1 MGKISGL
8 PNITRIRLIIQKFK
22 TMRQSY
28 FIEYVPNSY
37 MNLCTDKAQQR
48 ANNQFI
54 YDFKNGNRAAT
65 RICGKLLMKYLSNR
79 YGNLLSD
86 FVVVFAPCSSQA
98 KYNKRFGYV
107 AAMLKAMN
115 VKTANEHIHIFGERK
130 PLHNGGSH
138 FVNEDVF
145 KVSVGDCK
153 ALAILAALELA
164 KRKTMEKGSQRP
176 DMGSSLA
183 IYNYLQPMIGDLQ
196 VEQAHVILMNQNFK
210 MLKHVKLSEGGLT
223 ETAVDVRLI
232 IKEAVQCNAT
242 IVALAHNHPSGNTKP
257 SRQDD
262 VLTLNVKKACEVM
275 RLFFM
280 DHIIVTD
287 GAYYSYHD
295 NGKL

>member
-54 YDFKNGNRAAT
+54 YDFKNGNRAAS

-115 VKTANEHIHIFGERK
+115 VILFDDLLTSGKTIEE
-130 PLHNGGSH
+130 
-138 FVNEDVF
+138 F
-145 KVSVGDCK
+145 KEK
-153 ALAILAALELA
+153 IEAA
-164 KRKTMEKGSQRP
+164 
-176 DMGSSLA
+176 
-183 IYNYLQPMIGDLQ
+183 
-196 VEQAHVILMNQNFK
+196 
-210 MLKHVKLSEGGLT
+210 
-223 ETAVDVRLI
+223 
-232 IKEAVQCNAT
+232 
-242 IVALAHNHPSGNTKP
+242 
-257 SRQDD
+257 
-262 VLTLNVKKACEVM
+262 
-275 RLFFM
+275 
-280 DHIIVTD
+280 
-287 GAYYSYHD
+287 GAYVEEEIFLGRTIHHD
-295 NGKL
+295 PISMRGCLQEMAEGFYDSVARSKRCFPQGVQINKSNRKIA

>member
-1 MGKISGL
+1 MF
-8 PNITRIRLIIQKFK
+8 PTRCADKQVKQKNSIK
-22 TMRQSY
+22 TMKNYNTMLADERP
-28 FIEYVPNSY
+28 EY
-37 MNLCTDKAQQR
+37 
-48 ANNQFI
+48 
-54 YDFKNGNRAAT
+54 
-65 RICGKLLMKYLSNR
+65 
-79 YGNLLSD
+79 
-86 FVVVFAPCSSQA
+86 
-98 KYNKRFGYV
+98 
-107 AAMLKAMN
+107 KAMN
-115 VKTANEHIHIFGERK
+115 YGFDNLSNTELLSMVINRGAGTAESMRQARQLMNMVDNSLSKLARLSMYDLQVVQG
-130 PLHNGGSH
+130 
-138 FVNEDVF
+138 
-145 KVSVGDCK
+145 VGDCK

>member
-1 MGKISGL
+1 MF
-8 PNITRIRLIIQKFK
+8 PTRCADKQVKQKNSIK
-22 TMRQSY
+22 TMRSY
-28 FIEYVPNSY
+28 NTMLADERPEY
-37 MNLCTDKAQQR
+37 
-48 ANNQFI
+48 
-54 YDFKNGNRAAT
+54 
-65 RICGKLLMKYLSNR
+65 
-79 YGNLLSD
+79 
-86 FVVVFAPCSSQA
+86 
-98 KYNKRFGYV
+98 
-107 AAMLKAMN
+107 KAMN
-115 VKTANEHIHIFGERK
+115 YGFDNLSNTELLSMVINRGAGTAESMRQARQLMNMVDNSLTKLSRLSMYDLQVVQG
-130 PLHNGGSH
+130 
-138 FVNEDVF
+138 
-145 KVSVGDCK
+145 VGDCK
-153 ALAILAALELA
+153 ALAILAALEFA
-164 KRKTMEKGSQRP
+164 KRKTMEKGSTCP

>member
-1 MGKISGL
+1 MRSY
-8 PNITRIRLIIQKFK
+8 N
-22 TMRQSY
+22 TMLADERP
-28 FIEYVPNSY
+28 EY
-37 MNLCTDKAQQR
+37 
-48 ANNQFI
+48 
-54 YDFKNGNRAAT
+54 
-65 RICGKLLMKYLSNR
+65 
-79 YGNLLSD
+79 
-86 FVVVFAPCSSQA
+86 
-98 KYNKRFGYV
+98 
-107 AAMLKAMN
+107 KAMN
-115 VKTANEHIHIFGERK
+115 YGFDNLSNTELLSMVINRGAGTAESMRQARQLMNMVDNSLSK
-130 PLHNGGSH
+130 
-138 FVNEDVF
+138 
-145 KVSVGDCK
+145 
-153 ALAILAALELA
+153 LARLSMYDLQVV
-164 KRKTMEKGSQRP
+164 QRP

-295 NGKL
+295 KGKL